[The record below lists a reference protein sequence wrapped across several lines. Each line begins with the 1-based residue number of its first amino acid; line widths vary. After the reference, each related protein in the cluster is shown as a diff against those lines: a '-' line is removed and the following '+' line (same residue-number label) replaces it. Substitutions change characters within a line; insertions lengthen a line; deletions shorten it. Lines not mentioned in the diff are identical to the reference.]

1 MIVRRRHNGRFASL
15 PNAIW
20 TDERLSIEAKGVLG
34 YLLSRP
40 HNWNVR
46 LTQVGRVL
54 KVGKDRMQRIFRQ
67 LISAGYVTREQRRI
81 EGGIFGSA
89 EYIVRDEPEDGVAS
103 LPQPGNPEPVRPK
116 PVKPAPEN
124 TALYKDREELNT
136 DFTKPLSPT
145 PCPSAPP
152 SPLFAKEGL
161 CNERV
166 GSRSEHPSIVQA
178 RVASRLGQGDKAK
191 GWLLF
196 GALSDAKRD
205 ELTAQERNGRLSEA
219 ALAEVLFD
227 LQGAI

>member
-1 MIVRRRHNGRFASL
+1 MIVRRRHNGRFAAL

-46 LTQVGRVL
+46 LPQIGRVL
-54 KVGKDRMQRIFRQ
+54 NVGKDRLQRIFRQ
-67 LISAGYVTREQRRI
+67 LIEAGYVTREQLRTD
-81 EGGIFGSA
+81 GGVFGSA
-89 EYIVRDEPEDGVAS
+89 EYIVRDEPEDSVAF
-103 LPQPGNPEPVRPK
+103 LPRPEKPEPVKPE

-124 TALYKDREELNT
+124 TAAYKDREELNT

-152 SPLFAKEGL
+152 SSRPAKKGL
-161 CNERV
+161 GDERA
-166 GSRSEHPSIVQA
+166 GARSEHPSIVQA
-178 RVASRLGQGDKAK
+178 RVASRLGQGDMAE

-196 GALSDAKRD
+196 GALSDSKRD
-205 ELTAQERNGRLSEA
+205 ELTAQERNGRLSDA
-219 ALAEVLFD
+219 AVAQVL
-227 LQGAI
+227 LNLRTG